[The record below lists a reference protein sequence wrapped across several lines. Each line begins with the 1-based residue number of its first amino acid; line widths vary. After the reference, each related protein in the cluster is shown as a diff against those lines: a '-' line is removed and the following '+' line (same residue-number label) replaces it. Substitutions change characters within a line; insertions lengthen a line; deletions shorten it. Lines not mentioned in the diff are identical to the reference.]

1 MLTQKVRK
9 KSFKIM
15 QVENFER
22 FQNTKDND
30 LHDMLVRRVLKMV
43 EIVA

>member
-1 MLTQKVRK
+1 MLPQKVRK
-9 KSFKIM
+9 KKFKIM

-30 LHDMLVRRVLKMV
+30 LSDMLVRRVLKMV